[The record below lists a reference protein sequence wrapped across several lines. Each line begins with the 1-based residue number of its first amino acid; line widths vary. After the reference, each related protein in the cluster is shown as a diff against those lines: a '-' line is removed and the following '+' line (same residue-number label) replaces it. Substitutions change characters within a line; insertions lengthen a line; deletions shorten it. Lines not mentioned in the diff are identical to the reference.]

1 MESTAFSFSALAA
14 RPYTVSVGIATN
26 LPFRSKSATKSIFF
40 PISATIAN
48 IQISKNLIFV
58 YVMSKIVTIKD
69 KQFKPYISQQQIS
82 DAVKNIANTINV
94 ELEKDLPLFLVVLNG
109 SFMFAAD
116 LLKEIS
122 IPCEISFIK
131 VASYHGT
138 TSTGTVTELIGLT
151 EDITGRTVL
160 IVEDIVDTGI
170 TLEKLIT
177 VLNRKNVKQI
187 KVATVLLKPDSY
199 KKEFPIDYFGM
210 KIPNDFVVG
219 YGLDYDGQGRNLKEI
234 YVLA

>member
-1 MESTAFSFSALAA
+1 
-14 RPYTVSVGIATN
+14 
-26 LPFRSKSATKSIFF
+26 
-40 PISATIAN
+40 
-48 IQISKNLIFV
+48 
-58 YVMSKIVTIKD
+58 MSKVVTIKD

-82 DAVKNIANTINV
+82 DAVKNIASTINAD
-94 ELEKDLPLFLVVLNG
+94 LEKDLPLFLVVLNG

-116 LLKEIS
+116 LLKEVS

-138 TSTGTVTELIGLT
+138 TSSGTVTELIGLT
-151 EDITGRTVL
+151 EDITGRTVV

>member
-1 MESTAFSFSALAA
+1 
-14 RPYTVSVGIATN
+14 
-26 LPFRSKSATKSIFF
+26 
-40 PISATIAN
+40 
-48 IQISKNLIFV
+48 
-58 YVMSKIVTIKD
+58 MSKVVTIKD

-151 EDITGRTVL
+151 EDITGRTVV

>member
-1 MESTAFSFSALAA
+1 
-14 RPYTVSVGIATN
+14 
-26 LPFRSKSATKSIFF
+26 
-40 PISATIAN
+40 
-48 IQISKNLIFV
+48 
-58 YVMSKIVTIKD
+58 MSKIVTIKD

-151 EDITGRTVL
+151 EDITGRTVV

-170 TLEKLIT
+170 SLEKLIT